1 MTIHKILYGPLLA
14 ALLLPACV
22 VGPAYGPD
30 YAVAPALP
38 VTVELDLVPYFY
50 GGYYYFYHHQDHR
63 WSYSPAKTG
72 PWKELPKERYPRE
85 IRYKDRGHDHDGDR
99 DRGYRN

>member
-1 MTIHKILYGPLLA
+1 MTMHRMLYGPLLA
-14 ALLLPACV
+14 ALLPACV
-22 VGPAYGPD
+22 VVPADGPD
-30 YAVAPALP
+30 YVVAPALP

-50 GGYYYFYHHQDHR
+50 GGFYYYYHHQDHR
-63 WSYSPAKTG
+63 WSYSRAKTG

-85 IRYKDRGHDHDGDR
+85 IRYKDRGHDHDGDH